1 MATFSRL
8 CVLLAPVLLL
18 IASSEASVL
27 PRVGFL
33 FNNNSDY
40 HEDVRALGKRL
51 FTYNPGSTDPQD
63 ASGSNRPTRKEL
75 NAYLPAVFNG
85 QEPYYGFPLP
95 TVSTIARDG
104 VSDERAVSQQQ
115 QFGKTPFQIIS
126 SRMHGCTTIVV
137 TSNRGV
143 WMTHLWESYSNG
155 KDENGEHLTNAG
167 DPAFN
172 QRVLMFLRGQTVT
185 NPLPNGYADYIA
197 PSGPRIDATLFNNG
211 RSDQT
216 EVFIFTP
223 VKQGIAATEINNP
236 DTLKFEERYGVKGE
250 VSKAIADILGRRPT
264 VTKVPYIRLDTNNAA
279 EAAQLGTNARGTVLF
294 QYDPNSNGS
303 GKKAW
308 RLFVEDRFNYKSI

>member
-1 MATFSRL
+1 M
-8 CVLLAPVLLL
+8 
-18 IASSEASVL
+18 
-27 PRVGFL
+27 
-33 FNNNSDY
+33 
-40 HEDVRALGKRL
+40 
-51 FTYNPGSTDPQD
+51 
-63 ASGSNRPTRKEL
+63 
-75 NAYLPAVFNG
+75 
-85 QEPYYGFPLP
+85 
-95 TVSTIARDG
+95 
-104 VSDERAVSQQQ
+104 
-115 QFGKTPFQIIS
+115 
-126 SRMHGCTTIVV
+126 
-137 TSNRGV
+137 
-143 WMTHLWESYSNG
+143 
-155 KDENGEHLTNAG
+155 
-167 DPAFN
+167 
-172 QRVLMFLRGQTVT
+172 T